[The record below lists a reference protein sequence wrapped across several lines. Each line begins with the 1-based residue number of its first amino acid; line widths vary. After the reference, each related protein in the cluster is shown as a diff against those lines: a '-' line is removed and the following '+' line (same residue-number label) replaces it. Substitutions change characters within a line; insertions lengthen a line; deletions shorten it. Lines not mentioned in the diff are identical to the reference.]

1 MRFTYTGWIF
11 DRTAHVHCTIIMNL
25 TLPRIFFLQKFQK
38 RPFWTTPQSINSI
51 SIKPNKFCYI
61 YPITEARKSNKN
73 TTHFRSDKFLPI
85 TTEYKP
91 NFSMFYQFC
100 CQKTHWHKKEKK
112 IFALFLVF
120 FRLFAYIG
128 KISHFTL
135 QFFFSFV
142 WLVAGEIYNFL
153 LKLFFL
159 KLNGKKFFAVLI
171 WKVFLTRKL

>member
-1 MRFTYTGWIF
+1 MRFIYTGQIF
-11 DRTAHVHCTIIMNL
+11 DRTAHVHYTIIMNL
-25 TLPRIFFLQKFQK
+25 TLPRIFFLQK

-112 IFALFLVF
+112 NICTVF
-120 FRLFAYIG
+120 GFFQVFRLHWQNFPFYIT
-128 KISHFTL
+128 IF
-135 QFFFSFV
+135 
-142 WLVAGEIYNFL
+142 FL
-153 LKLFFL
+153 LCLACCGRNL
-159 KLNGKKFFAVLI
+159 
-171 WKVFLTRKL
+171 